1 MERATSEAK
10 SYGSAFFCYNFLGM
24 KKWDHLANDASLEKT
39 VKALKV
45 NGFNVFVV
53 NQEVKP
59 ERITILLIK
68 EKLGF

>member
-1 MERATSEAK
+1 
-10 SYGSAFFCYNFLGM
+10 M